1 MRRILILIACLAG
14 LVPAAAVATA
24 APAGGAPTYP
34 KEIQAALD
42 RENKECLAQGGGTGA
57 KFGPSIVRTIDLNG
71 DGRLDYIIDLKDTT
85 CDGFESY
92 FCGTGGCGVEIFIA
106 HRNGSYRSIFG
117 NRVRGYDIRPGRGV
131 RAIRFDL
138 HGGYCGKA
146 GADECVKSR
155 RITGK
160 PFAFEQK

>member
-1 MRRILILIACLAG
+1 MRARLILIACLLAA
-14 LVPAAAVATA
+14 PAAAQPPA
-24 APAGGAPTYP
+24 APSAAPSYP
-34 KEIQAALD
+34 KEIAAALD
-42 RENKECLAQGGGTGA
+42 RENKECLEQGEGTGA

-71 DGRLDYIIDLKDTT
+71 DGRLDYIVDLKDTK

-106 HRNGSYRSIFG
+106 QRNGSYRSIFS
-117 NRVRGYDIRPGRGV
+117 NRVRGYAIVPGRGA
-131 RAIRFDL
+131 RKIKFDL

-146 GADECVKSR
+146 GAYECVKTR

-160 PFAFEQK
+160 PFAFEQ